1 MLGWMTTCLKWEVK
15 IDSKHTLKLLGTV
28 IGQMLDKIGLGQNLD
43 KVWTSNLVTWPHYE
57 IDNTWTKTGHFIVQ
71 DLSNTKI
78 FGQVYFSLTIF
89 GQMTTKSWT
98 LNCPR
103 FVQYQ

>member
-57 IDNTWTKTGHFIVQ
+57 IDKTWTKYGHF
-71 DLSNTKI
+71 LSKVCPI
-78 FGQVYFSLTIF
+78 LKSLDKEISLGQFLDKWQKF
-89 GQMTTKSWT
+89 WT
-98 LNCPR
+98 GYWQFLDKT
-103 FVQYQ
+103 